1 MSHKSKYIALIKRLS
16 FVLLLFVIMRNLMY
30 VFNIGLFRNIDLSEL
45 LLLNFYGLRFDIMA
59 VLSTNSILII
69 LYLIPFN
76 FTFTKAYNKL
86 INTLFISFNILN
98 IFANLSDIIYY
109 RFTLKRTT
117 FEFIKMFEEDS
128 GMFNIVSGFV
138 FDFWYITII
147 GLAMIYVLVL
157 YSKHTNLS
165 FEKASKFY
173 TFDYKR
179 IIISFAILA
188 LSVLGVRGGF
198 QLRPISIIDANKYT
212 SSENQALVL
221 NTSFTII
228 KTIDKQQVNIKHY
241 VPYEKLSDYINVEH
255 IPSDTSSFKAMNVV
269 VIIMESMSKEH
280 SAYFNKD
287 LKGKGFTPFV
297 DSLIQHSLVCT
308 QAYAN
313 GRKSIEGI
321 PAILASFPTLF
332 NDAFI
337 SSNYSANRI
346 NSLASL
352 LDNVGYNSSFFHGG
366 NNGTMGFNNFMASI
380 GFDNYYGRN
389 EYNNED
395 DFDGKW
401 GIFDHKFFAFFEK
414 ELSKKPEPFFASIF
428 SLSAHHPY
436 TIPNEFEGKFP
447 EGKGKIQQSMAYSDY
462 ALQQFFKNARNE
474 AWFQNTLFV
483 ITADHTSEITD
494 DNYNNEGGKYAIPI
508 IFYKPSDSLKG
519 SFDFTCQQ
527 IDILPSV
534 LDYIHYPKAYYSL
547 GNSIFSETKYR
558 ESISYKNGIYQY
570 ISGNEVFQFSPQND
584 SLILHKKLS
593 PILNAKA
600 DTISNKKLRIMSLIQ
615 EFNYDL
621 VNDRMN

>member
-1 MSHKSKYIALIKRLS
+1 MNNFHKILTLLKRLS

-59 VLSTNSILII
+59 VLATNAILII
-69 LYLIPFN
+69 LYLLPFN
-76 FTFTKAYNKL
+76 FTYTKSYNKL
-86 INTLFISFNILN
+86 INFVFIGINTLN
-98 IFANLSDIIYY
+98 ISSNLSDIIYY

-128 GMFNIVSGFV
+128 GMFNIVSGFI

-147 GLAMIYVLVL
+147 GLAMIYILFL
-157 YSKHTNLS
+157 FTKRTNLNT
-165 FEKASKFY
+165 EKPSKFY

-179 IIISFAILA
+179 VILSFAVLA

-212 SSENQALVL
+212 SSQNLALVL

-228 KTIDKQQVNIKHY
+228 KTYDKQQVSIKHY
-241 VPYEKLSDYINVEH
+241 IPYEKLADIINVEH
-255 IPSDTSSFKAMNVV
+255 APTDTTSLRPMNVV
-269 VIIMESMSKEH
+269 IIIMESMSKEH

-287 LKGKGFTPFV
+287 LSGSGFTPFV
-297 DSLIQHSLVCT
+297 DSLIEHSLVCT
-308 QAYAN
+308 QAFAN

-352 LDNVGYNSSFFHGG
+352 LGEVGYNSSFFHGG
-366 NNGTMGFNNFMASI
+366 NNGTMGFSNFMASI

-389 EYNNED
+389 EYNNDE

-401 GIFDHKFFAFFEK
+401 GIFDHKFFTFFEQ
-414 ELSKKPEPFFASIF
+414 ELTKKPEPFFASIF

-436 TIPNEFEGKFP
+436 TIPDEFAGKFP
-447 EGKGKIQQSMAYSDY
+447 QGKGDIQQSMAYSDY
-462 ALQQFFKNARNE
+462 ALQQFFKLASKQK
-474 AWFQNTLFV
+474 WFDNTLFV
-483 ITADHTSEITD
+483 ITADHTSEIAD

-508 IFYKPSDSLKG
+508 LFYMPSDSLNG
-519 SFDFTCQQ
+519 SFNYTCQQ
-527 IDILPSV
+527 IDVLPSV
-534 LDYIHYPKAYYSL
+534 LDYIHFPKTYYSL
-547 GNSIFSETKYR
+547 GNSIFSNSKHR
-558 ESISYKNGIYQY
+558 ESISYNNGIYQY
-570 ISGNEVFQFSPQND
+570 IAGDELLQFNTQND
-584 SLILHKKLS
+584 SIILHKRLN
-593 PILNAKA
+593 PILKAKA

-615 EFNYDL
+615 EFNFDL